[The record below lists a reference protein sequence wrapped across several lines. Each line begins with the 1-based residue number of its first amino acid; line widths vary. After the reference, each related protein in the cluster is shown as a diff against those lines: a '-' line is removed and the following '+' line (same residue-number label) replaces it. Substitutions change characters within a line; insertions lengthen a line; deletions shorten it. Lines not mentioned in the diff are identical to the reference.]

1 MEQYCIYLRKSRSDS
16 EVEDR
21 GGGETFARHKAA
33 LDELSHRMNLN
44 VTKTYREVVSGE
56 TISDRPVIQQL
67 LSEVEQGLWAGVLVM
82 EVERLARGDTIDQGT
97 IAKIFKYSD
106 TKIITPMKTYD
117 PNDEYD
123 EEFFEFSL
131 FMSRREY
138 KIINRRL
145 QRGRLASVKEG
156 KFVAHRPPYGY
167 TRKKL
172 EKEKGWTLEPHPE
185 QAKVVRMIFD
195 LCVTGELQQDGSRK
209 LLGTSLIT
217 RRLNQL
223 KIPASN
229 GGLWVVASV
238 RNILINP
245 AYIGKIRWNWKPAI
259 KKMTNG
265 QVQIT
270 RSRSK
275 PEDWI
280 IVDGLHEGIIDEDV
294 FNMAGEIMKNNSRT
308 PVTDRNVVKNPLAG
322 IVICGKCGR
331 RMVRRPYNNTK
342 YPDTLMCV
350 APECPTVS
358 VFLHSVEARVLEALE
373 EWLGEYKLQ
382 WGLDGT
388 ASSQKNTKNKSHLD
402 LKKKAMDKITEELG
416 TLHMQ
421 KSKLHD
427 FLEQGVYD
435 VETFNSRA
443 HELGERIR
451 QTENSLA
458 AVGADVQL
466 EEMREESRTIVPKA
480 QHILDVYRTL
490 PDAKSKN
497 DMLKIIIEKVVYA
510 KEKGGRWHSS
520 PDDFEIILYPKLPIA
535 KNHY

>member
-1 MEQYCIYLRKSRSDS
+1 MYLRKSRSDT
-16 EVEDR
+16 EAEAR
-21 GGGETFARHKAA
+21 GEGETLARHKAA
-33 LDELSHRMNLN
+33 LDELSRRINLN
-44 VTKTYREVVSGE
+44 IAKTYHEVVSGE
-56 TISDRPVIQQL
+56 TIADRPVIQHL
-67 LSEVEQGLWAGVLVM
+67 LSEVEQGLWTGVLVM

-97 IAKIFKYSD
+97 IAKVFKYSN
-106 TKIITPMKTYD
+106 TKIITPIKTYD

-172 EKEKGWTLEPHPE
+172 EGEKGWTLVLHPE

-195 LCVTGELQQDGSRK
+195 LYVTGELQQDGSRK
-209 LLGTSLIT
+209 LLGTSLIA

-238 RNILINP
+238 RDILINP
-245 AYIGKIRWNWKPAI
+245 VYIGKIRWNWKPAV

-265 QVQIT
+265 QIQIT
-270 RSRSK
+270 RPRTK
-275 PEDWI
+275 TEDWI
-280 IVDGLHEGIIDEDV
+280 VVDGLHEGIIGEDV
-294 FNMAGEIMKNNSRT
+294 FNMAGEMMKQNAHT
-308 PVTDRNVVKNPLAG
+308 PVTDRHVVKNPLAG
-322 IVICGKCGR
+322 IVICGECGR
-331 RMVRRPYNNTK
+331 RMTRRPYDTK
-342 YPDTLMCV
+342 YPDTLMCAV
-350 APECPTVS
+350 PECPTVS
-358 VFLHSVEARVLEALE
+358 AALHSVETRVLEALE

-382 WGLDGT
+382 WGAGGATLK
-388 ASSQKNTKNKSHLD
+388 KNSKNKSHLD
-402 LKKKAMDKITEELG
+402 LKKKSLDKLSAELK
-416 TLHMQ
+416 TLGMQ

-427 FLEQGVYD
+427 LLEQGIYD
-435 VETFNSRA
+435 IETFGNRTR
-443 HELGERIR
+443 ELCERI
-451 QTENSLA
+451 QQAQKDLA
-458 AVGADVQL
+458 AVDADVKL
-466 EEMREESRTIVPKA
+466 EEMREESRRTIVPKVE
-480 QHILDVYRTL
+480 HLLDVYRTL

-497 DMLKIIIEKVVYA
+497 DMLKEVIEKVVYA

-520 PDDFEIILYPKLPIA
+520 PDDFEITLYPKLPAA
-535 KNHY
+535 KKDY